1 MPRPRMKNVDGP
13 GTAISPSVA
22 TTKTA
27 RTPVDGMKGSYNR
40 EPTPT
45 LFVPTRHTTCNE
57 LSSKRVEFLELGP
70 EDVLYGR
77 L

>member
-1 MPRPRMKNVDGP
+1 
-13 GTAISPSVA
+13 
-22 TTKTA
+22 
-27 RTPVDGMKGSYNR
+27 MKGSYNR